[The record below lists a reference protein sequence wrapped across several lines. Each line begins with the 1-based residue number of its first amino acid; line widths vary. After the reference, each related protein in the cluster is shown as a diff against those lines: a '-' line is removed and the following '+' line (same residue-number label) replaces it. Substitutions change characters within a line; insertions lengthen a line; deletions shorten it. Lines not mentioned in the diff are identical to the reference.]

1 MNNLYNNLLNMQVD
15 ESIVNN
21 PNFQQLATEL
31 TANNPNNPPTNT
43 TNTTN
48 PPTDK
53 TSNALINWSNDL
65 INSEITERTEYN
77 VDKDKVNEEIEDY
90 RKRYLD
96 PAANSV
102 QDYVNRLREIRKA
115 YDITDNVP
123 QKEQDQRLS
132 GLLMLANAFG
142 NLASV
147 TGEAAGDSAGGNRG
161 LVPVRTNDKFD
172 NLYNKYLANKDAAAQ
187 ARALQ
192 IKRNMDDAL
201 EELKVRYG
209 ADKDYK
215 DKEEREYQRLIDKY
229 SNKKITKTGF
239 NRVQKDPTTQEYK
252 DYLEKKRLDKIRAYR
267 SGGGRGKLYP
277 LKNVS
282 AGKPIFNKKGG
293 GNPYGNDQLERDL
306 YTGGD
311 IFADIN
317 DYEVDIMTDNLRW
330 FIAKEN
336 GIDIKDNEELNN
348 YYDKLRDFSAQR
360 KIREINRIVDKIRS
374 GSYRYA
380 PEAYANYYNALSEIY
395 DSDKVYILDRAK
407 NKWVIKNRK

>member
-1 MNNLYNNLLNMQVD
+1 MFEKMGRLNNNILNMQVD
-15 ESIVNN
+15 ESILSN
-21 PNFQQLATEL
+21 PQFQQLATEL
-31 TANNPNNPPTNT
+31 TATNNPNNPPTNT

-53 TSNALINWSNDL
+53 TSNTLINWSNDL
-65 INSEITERTEYN
+65 INSETKETTEYN
-77 VDKDKVNEEIEDY
+77 VDKNKVNEEMEDY
-90 RKRYLD
+90 RRRYLN

-102 QDYVNRLREIRKA
+102 QDYVNRLREIRKT
-115 YDITDNVP
+115 YDVIDNVP

-172 NLYNKYLANKDAAAQ
+172 NLYNQYLANKDAAAQ

-201 EELKVRYG
+201 EELKLRYD
-209 ADKDYK
+209 ADKDYR

-239 NRVQKDPTTQEYK
+239 NRVQKDPNSQEYK

-267 SGGGRGKLYP
+267 SGGGGRSKEKEEKTYSIPSPSYHRNNFSKKNGSKGAPNGRIEKILYNEDKIEGFSAEEIDDLYNQLFDYLDEEEQKAKTTADKLDVISRMMYRIRKAEFP
-277 LKNVS
+277 
-282 AGKPIFNKKGG
+282 KGG
-293 GNPYGNDQLERDL
+293 
-306 YTGGD
+306 
-311 IFADIN
+311 
-317 DYEVDIMTDNLRW
+317 EVLGILFD
-330 FIAKEN
+330 FI
-336 GIDIKDNEELNN
+336 
-348 YYDKLRDFSAQR
+348 
-360 KIREINRIVDKIRS
+360 
-374 GSYRYA
+374 
-380 PEAYANYYNALSEIY
+380 
-395 DSDKVYILDRAK
+395 
-407 NKWVIKNRK
+407 